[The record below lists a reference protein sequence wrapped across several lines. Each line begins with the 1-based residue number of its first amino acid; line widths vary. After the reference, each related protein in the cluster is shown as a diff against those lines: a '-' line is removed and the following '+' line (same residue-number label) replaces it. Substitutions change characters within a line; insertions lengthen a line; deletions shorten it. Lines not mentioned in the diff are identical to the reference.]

1 MSWKDEIKKERVG
14 TEHRERMSAL
24 PSKEIPQFDEGAN
37 PFDEVHY
44 AIVELEE
51 MVKGQIGTLM
61 MSAQSAFMLEYGVNQ
76 TGTLG
81 TYPQP
86 DQTISD
92 AFEKIRAEVNRL
104 LKKEDDMLE
113 QISQR

>member
-1 MSWKDEIKKERVG
+1 MSWKNEIRKERVG
-14 TEHRERMSAL
+14 DEHRERMRAL

-61 MSAQSAFMLEYGVNQ
+61 GSAQSAFMLEYGVNQ

-104 LKKEDDMLE
+104 LKKEDDRLE
-113 QISQR
+113 QMSQR

>member
-1 MSWKDEIKKERVG
+1 MSWKDKIRKERVSE
-14 TEHRERMSAL
+14 EHRDRMRAL
-24 PSKEIPQFDEGAN
+24 PSSSIPQFDKEAN

-44 AIVELEE
+44 AIVELEK

-61 MSAQSAFMLEYGVNQ
+61 MSAQSAFMSEYGVNQ

-86 DQTISD
+86 DQTIEN
-92 AFEKIRAEVNRL
+92 AFEKIRAEVNKL
-104 LKKEDDMLE
+104 LNKEDDRLKQM
-113 QISQR
+113 SQR